1 MKANISLCLVWL
13 TIFLAFPFS
22 ISQAYDL
29 PYIILIPAF
38 AVILLALNV
47 KEILMSKIDMNIF
60 AIIISQILFSALWLI
75 FHNSLAYINLMSQY
89 FVALVVYC
97 SLVAIGF
104 DKFLRSFKLILVIM
118 SVCSLVIFLLGI
130 FINIPFYEEFKNP
143 DGRSNYNFIISFSNT
158 VYDIGSV
165 RLIRPSGFFDE
176 PGSLSFYLVILLI
189 INELYFKQTFLKYLI
204 IICGCATLSIA
215 FYIILIIYFVFSF
228 KSWFNIRAFIGT
240 IGISMLFLYF
250 TSKLSA
256 EQEVV
261 LKRFTV
267 DRLTSLFQDEESSI
281 GYNQGNNRKELIE
294 NAITAVSAKPFT
306 GLGLSYSV
314 DPSSILYGKFMGA
327 NIIGIVGIHGIIG
340 GTVFSLHL
348 LYLIYICFKQA
359 PNRLDKPKKMLILYL
374 ILLLQRPDYIGGI
387 LTYVAV
393 ITLIF
398 SVQNYYLCQY
408 QKGKLLS

>member
-22 ISQAYDL
+22 LSQAYGL
-29 PYIILIPAF
+29 PYMVLIPLF
-38 AVILLALNV
+38 AMVLLAINF
-47 KEILMSKIDMNIF
+47 KEILISKIDVNIF
-60 AIIISQILFSALWLI
+60 AIIIAQILFAALWLI
-75 FHNSLAYINLMSQY
+75 IHNSLAYINLMSQY

-97 SLVAIGF
+97 SIVAIGF
-104 DKFLRSFKLILVIM
+104 DKFLTSFKRILVVM
-118 SVCSLVIFLLGI
+118 SICSLIIFLLGI

-215 FYIILIIYFVFSF
+215 FYIILIIYFLLNI
-228 KSWFNIRAFIGT
+228 KSWFSMRAFIAT
-240 IGISMLFLYF
+240 IGVCMLFLYF
-250 TSKLSA
+250 ISKLSV
-256 EQEVV
+256 EQETV
-261 LKRFTV
+261 LKRFTI
-267 DRLTSLFQDEESSI
+267 DRLTSLFQDEVTST

-294 NAITAVSAKPFT
+294 NAIIAVSAKPLT
-306 GLGLSYSV
+306 GLGLSYAV
-314 DPSSILYGKFMGA
+314 DPGSILYGKFMGA

-340 GTVFSLHL
+340 GTIFSLHL
-348 LYLIYICFKQA
+348 LYLIYICFRLA
-359 PNRLDKPKKMLILYL
+359 PNKLDKPKKMLILYL

-393 ITLIF
+393 IILIF
-398 SVQNYYLCQY
+398 SVQNYYVCRS
-408 QKGKLLS
+408 KEEKLLS